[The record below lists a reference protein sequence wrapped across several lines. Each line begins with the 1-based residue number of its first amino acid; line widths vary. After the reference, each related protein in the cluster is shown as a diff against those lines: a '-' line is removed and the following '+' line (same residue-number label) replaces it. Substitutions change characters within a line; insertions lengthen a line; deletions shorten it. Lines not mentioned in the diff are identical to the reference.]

1 MPIVEPMNG
10 DGSARVVVND
20 VEDAGIMEL
29 VGPSSIDSPSFRT
42 SDTAESSISI
52 CDDQIAP
59 LLIQSE
65 RPKINIFTISYPR
78 EKLNKE
84 EVIRVVETDKSH
96 FLQFIFWLWSGSRY
110 SGLLCVVLSCTIYSM
125 MEIVSDV
132 FTAQSVPL
140 FEIAFARCTVVL
152 ILSSVWIRKSG
163 QPIFGPTSARKL
175 LVLRAL
181 SGCISL
187 LSFIYSIQRLPVSQ
201 AIILSFTAPIMA
213 STVARVTL
221 HEKLKIAEIGG
232 LASSFFGVL
241 FIFQPMVRTQGVFPS
256 SIEVSESHIFAVL
269 VGLFSSVASG
279 VTYCLTRAGAK
290 AADQPVLPVLSFAL
304 LASPATAI
312 STFAFENF
320 VLPSFYSFLLM
331 VVLGVLAFFAE
342 ITLARGLQLE
352 KTSRVANIQF
362 IEVALSQFLGMGS
375 SRIIPSFGRL
385 VGCIIILISAC
396 CTMYIG
402 PEKEIE

>member
-20 VEDAGIMEL
+20 VEDASIVEL

-52 CDDQIAP
+52 SDDQIAP

-78 EKLNKE
+78 EKLNKD
-84 EVIRVVETDKSH
+84 EVIRVVETGKSP
-96 FLQFIFWLWSGSRY
+96 FLQLIFWLWSGSRY
-110 SGLLCVVLSCTIYSM
+110 SGLLCVVVSCTIYSL

-152 ILSSVWIRKSG
+152 ILSFVWIRKSG
-163 QPIFGPTSARKL
+163 QPIFGPTSAMKL
-175 LVLRAL
+175 LVLRAV

-187 LSFIYSIQRLPVSQ
+187 LSYIYSIQRLPVSQ
-201 AIILSFTAPIMA
+201 AIILNFTAPIMA

-232 LASSFFGVL
+232 
-241 FIFQPMVRTQGVFPS
+241 VFPS
-256 SIEVSESHIFAVL
+256 SVEVSESHILAVL
-269 VGLFSSVASG
+269 IGLFSSVASG

-290 AADQPVLPVLSFAL
+290 AADQPLLPVLSFAL
-304 LASPATAI
+304 LASPAAAI

-352 KTSRVANIQF
+352 KTNRVANIQF